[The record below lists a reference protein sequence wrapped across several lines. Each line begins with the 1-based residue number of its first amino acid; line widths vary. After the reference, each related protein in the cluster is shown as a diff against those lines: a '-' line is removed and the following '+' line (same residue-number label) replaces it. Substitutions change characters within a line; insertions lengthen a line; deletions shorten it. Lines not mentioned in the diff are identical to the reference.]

1 MKKEIKVQLD
11 SKEWEGTYS
20 NFLLITNSSTEF
32 ILDFARMM
40 PGNNRAKIFSR
51 IITNP
56 TNFKLFVKQME
67 EVLKKYEEKNGE
79 INIERVNTSNKTI
92 GF

>member
-11 SKEWEGTYS
+11 SKEWEGIYS
-20 NFLLITNSSTEF
+20 NFLLITNSQTEF

-40 PGNNRAKIFSR
+40 PGNNQAKIFSR

-56 TNFKLFVKQME
+56 ANFKLFVKQME
-67 EVLKKYEEKNGE
+67 EVLKNFEEKNGE
-79 INIERVNTSNKTI
+79 INIDQISTANKTI

>member
-11 SKEWEGTYS
+11 PKEWEGIYS
-20 NFLLITNSSTEF
+20 NFLLITNSQTEF

-40 PGNNRAKIFSR
+40 PGNNQAKIFSR

-56 TNFKLFVKQME
+56 ANFKLFVKQME
-67 EVLKKYEEKNGE
+67 EVLKKFEEKNGE
-79 INIERVNTSNKTI
+79 INIDQINTANKTI